1 MQKLIAGVNISMAR
15 AHTSDAPD
23 FDAYL
28 NGHILSDDDFFS
40 LPKEV
45 QEQVNAHEREF
56 KSQAEMREF
65 IRDIIRRA

>member
-1 MQKLIAGVNISMAR
+1 MAR
-15 AHTSDAPD
+15 AHTNDAPD

-40 LPKEV
+40 LPIEV

-56 KSQAEMREF
+56 RNQSELREY
-65 IRDIIRRA
+65 IRDLMRRA